1 LRFAGAGLRV
11 VPSAGARRGAAVKVV
26 GLTGGIGSGKS
37 VASRILGELGGLVID
52 ADRVGHETYAPGT
65 PGWDQVV
72 AEFGPSVV
80 APDGTIDRKRLGA
93 IVFAEPDKLARL
105 NAIVHPLIRTSI
117 AERVAAARAAGGVPG
132 VVIEAAVLVEA
143 KWDALVDE
151 VWVVTARPEVIEER
165 LIAQRGLDRA
175 AIATRM
181 ATQLGDAARA
191 ARADV
196 IVDNSGSLEALRAQL
211 TRLWRERVGA
221 N

>member
-1 LRFAGAGLRV
+1 M
-11 VPSAGARRGAAVKVV
+11 KVV

-37 VASRILGELGGLVID
+37 VAARILGELGGSVID
-52 ADRVGHETYAPGT
+52 ADRVGHEIYAPGT
-65 PGWDQVV
+65 PGWEQVV
-72 AEFGPSVV
+72 AQFGRAVV

-93 IVFAEPDKLARL
+93 IVFADADKLARL
-105 NAIVHPLIRTSI
+105 NAIAHPLIRAAI
-117 AERVAAARAAGGVPG
+117 ADRLTAARAAGGAPG
-132 VVIEAAVLVEA
+132 MVIEAALLVEA

-175 AIATRM
+175 AIAARM
-181 ATQLGDAARA
+181 AAQLGEAARV

-211 TRLWRERVGA
+211 TRLWRERVA
-221 N
+221 AS